1 MVNTK
6 GIKKLLID
14 KDMDLSDLAVAIG
27 RTYTTTSMKLNN
39 SRSMTLDEAEKI
51 QEALG
56 IHDEDFAYYFLSHG
70 RNA

>member
-14 KDMDLSDLAVAIG
+14 KDMDLSDLAAVIG
-27 RTYTTTSMKLNN
+27 RSYTTTSMKLNN
-39 SRSMTLDEAEKI
+39 ASSMTLDEAEKI

-56 IHDEDFAYYFLSHG
+56 IHDEDFAYYFMSHE
-70 RNA
+70 RSA